1 MSAAAPATR
10 PSSGPLSLADE
21 KRDVA
26 RTRILRAARI
36 VLAERGLATT
46 VDDVAAAADV
56 SRRTIFRHFETR
68 ERLLA
73 EAIREGLRSYSQQ
86 LPTAGLAAA
95 ADQADV
101 AAWLENLLIAAHRLN
116 ANNGRIYWELAALG
130 SELDGELAVV
140 AAERRDSR
148 RRFATRVT
156 AHAWSAVGGTGRP
169 PAWLTDAFAVHL
181 SGFTTQALGG
191 DFGRTPDDVAR
202 TSARVLQ
209 AALTAALARS

>member
-1 MSAAAPATR
+1 MPASAQATP
-10 PSSGPLSLADE
+10 PSSESLSLADE

-36 VLAERGLATT
+36 VLADRGLATT

-86 LPTAGLAAA
+86 LPLESLRAA
-95 ADQADV
+95 ADSADI
-101 AAWLENLLIAAHRLN
+101 AAWLHNMLLVAHRLN

-130 SELDGELAVV
+130 EEVEGELAAV
-140 AAERRDSR
+140 AADRRDSR
-148 RRFATRVT
+148 RRFATRVA
-156 AHAWSAVGGTGRP
+156 AHAWSAAGGSGRP
-169 PAWLTDAFAVHL
+169 PTWLTDAFAVHL

-191 DFGRTPDDVAR
+191 DFARTPDEVAAV
-202 TSARVLQ
+202 SARVLQ
-209 AALTAALARS
+209 ASLAAALAGG

>member
-1 MSAAAPATR
+1 MA
-10 PSSGPLSLADE
+10 LSLADE

-26 RTRILRAARI
+26 RSRILRAARI
-36 VLAERGLATT
+36 VLAERGLAAT

-73 EAIREGLRSYSQQ
+73 EAVREGLRSYSQQ
-86 LPTAGLAAA
+86 LPTAGLP
-95 ADQADV
+95 ADAGPADV

-130 SELDGELAVV
+130 SEVDGELATV

-156 AHAWSAVGGTGRP
+156 AHAWSALGGTSRP
-169 PAWLTDAFAVHL
+169 PSWLTDAFAVHL

-209 AALTAALARS
+209 ASLDAALTSR

>member
-1 MSAAAPATR
+1 MAAAAELTKATE
-10 PSSGPLSLADE
+10 SMSLADE

-26 RTRILRAARI
+26 RARILRAARI
-36 VLAERGLATT
+36 VLATRGLATT
-46 VDDVAAAADV
+46 VDDVAAAADI
-56 SRRTIFRHFETR
+56 SRRTVFRHFETR

-86 LPTAGLAAA
+86 LPSEGLSAT
-95 ADQADV
+95 ADQPEIS
-101 AAWLENLLIAAHRLN
+101 AWLLNLLLAAHRLN

-130 SELDGELAVV
+130 SEVDGELATV
-140 AAERRDSR
+140 AAERRESR

-156 AHAWSAVGGTGRP
+156 AHAWTVSGGTGRP
-169 PAWLTDAFAVHL
+169 PTWLTDAFAVHL

-202 TSARVLQ
+202 ASVRVLQ
-209 AALTAALARS
+209 ASLAAALADR